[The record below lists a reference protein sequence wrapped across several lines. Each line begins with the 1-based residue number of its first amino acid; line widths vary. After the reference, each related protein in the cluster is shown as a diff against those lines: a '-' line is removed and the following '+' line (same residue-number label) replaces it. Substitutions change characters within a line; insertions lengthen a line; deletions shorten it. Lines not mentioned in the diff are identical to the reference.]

1 MKPFNMP
8 SFAGGI
14 SSFERA
20 FAPTSLPT
28 IIPQRGLVMTQAE
41 YQLAHEWKRE
51 APKIGF
57 VVGAAAV
64 GVGFALAK
72 MLAKRCK

>member
-1 MKPFNMP
+1 MKPF
-8 SFAGGI
+8 SI
-14 SSFERA
+14 SSVAGSVTSLERA

-28 IIPQRGLVMTQAE
+28 IIPQRGIVTTQAE
-41 YQLAHEWKRE
+41 YQLSHEWNEE

-64 GVGFALAK
+64 GVGYVVVKLLRK
-72 MLAKRCK
+72 K